1 MSRALYSAR
10 AQRDGNWWAISV
22 AGLPG
27 ALTQVRRLDQAE
39 AMTREVIALVLDAPE
54 DSFDVQVVPDLTEPQ
69 RAAMDELDQAKASY
83 AAAAA
88 AVTERQQD
96 VAALLVRDEGLT
108 VRDAAVLLGVS
119 YQRVSQLTHDRGR
132 AFKAVRKSD
141 SAKVRATRKD
151 GGRTFTTKKDGAPRK
166 TPVAR

>member
-1 MSRALYSAR
+1 MDRTLYTAR

-39 AMTREVIALVLDAPE
+39 AMTREVIALVLDVPE

-69 RAAMDELDQAKASY
+69 RAAMDELDQAKANY

-88 AVTERQQD
+88 RVTERQQD
-96 VAALLVRDEGLT
+96 VASLLVRDEGLT

-119 YQRVSQLTHDRGR
+119 YQRVSQLTHDRPGR
-132 AFKAVRKSD
+132 FIATKKSD
-141 SAKVRATRKD
+141 GAKFDVARKD
-151 GGRTFTTKKDGAPRK
+151 GGHSA
-166 TPVAR
+166 VARKGSSGKIRAGR

>member
-1 MSRALYSAR
+1 MDRTLYTAR

-39 AMTREVIALVLDAPE
+39 AMTREVIALVLDVPE

-69 RAAMDELDQAKASY
+69 RAAMDELDKAKASY

-88 AVTERQQD
+88 RVTERQQD
-96 VAALLVRDEGLT
+96 VASLFVRDEGLT

-119 YQRVSQLTHDRGR
+119 YQRVSQLTHDRPGR
-132 AFKAVRKSD
+132 FMATKKSNGSKF
-141 SAKVRATRKD
+141 SAARKD
-151 GGRTFTTKKDGAPRK
+151 GGHSSVAKEGSSGKTRTGR
-166 TPVAR
+166 

>member
-1 MSRALYSAR
+1 MDRTLYTAR

-39 AMTREVIALVLDAPE
+39 AMTREVIALVLDVPE

-88 AVTERQQD
+88 RVTERQQD
-96 VAALLVRDEGLT
+96 VASLLVRDEGLT

-119 YQRVSQLTHDRGR
+119 YQRVSQLTHDRPGR
-132 AFKAVRKSD
+132 FMATKKSD
-141 SAKVRATRKD
+141 GAKFSATRKD
-151 GGRTFTTKKDGAPRK
+151 GGRSSVAKKGSTGKIR
-166 TPVAR
+166 TGR